1 MPTCPGCGQSI
12 GYYQLTVHQR
22 YCDGIG
28 GDEAFTNQSLE
39 RFEHRL
45 MALESRIDQRLNSI
59 EGDVEQRLSRLEAT
73 RRPVRE

>member
-1 MPTCPGCGQSI
+1 
-12 GYYQLTVHQR
+12 V
-22 YCDGIG
+22 
-28 GDEAFTNQSLE
+28 GDQALTNQSPE

-73 RRPVRE
+73 QRPVRE